1 MQTFQD
7 FLIWYTNLDVKP
19 FCDALEKMCAFWEEK
34 NIDMLPQ
41 GIFIPGV
48 ILAYLFTTL
57 ESDIF
62 FSIFNEKNKDLY
74 YLFKSNM
81 VWGPSII
88 FYRYHE
94 KGKTKIRE
102 REMEAKGRDPKVCQ
116 KIVGYDANALYLWA
130 IMQNMPTRPFTR
142 RREETGIKKGKFCEN
157 GKWIVRMGGKTEGDL
172 HLSSAKQ
179 YGEAYWW

>member
-7 FLIWYTNLDVKP
+7 FLIWYNNLDVKP

-62 FSIFNEKNKDLY
+62 FFYLQREKQGFVLSIQVKYGL
-74 YLFKSNM
+74 
-81 VWGPSII
+81 
-88 FYRYHE
+88 
-94 KGKTKIRE
+94 
-102 REMEAKGRDPKVCQ
+102 
-116 KIVGYDANALYLWA
+116 
-130 IMQNMPTRPFTR
+130 RP
-142 RREETGIKKGKFCEN
+142 
-157 GKWIVRMGGKTEGDL
+157 
-172 HLSSAKQ
+172 
-179 YGEAYWW
+179 